1 MTEQGAQFAIQAAI
15 RQAHGRRHEY
25 VTVEHLLYALL
36 FDDFTAEVI
45 RSCGGEVEAVQSE
58 LDAYLSAKIPKLPD
72 GGEDQDPKQTIGFRR
87 VLERAVM
94 QVQSSDRVRIGSKD
108 ILVAV
113 FGETESYAVYL
124 LGRQGINRIK
134 IIEHISHGVSG
145 TESGMEGETGGRPL
159 TKPLEKF
166 TVNLTDLAKQGELD
180 PLIGRQHE
188 MDRVMQVLCRRT
200 RNNPVLIGDSGVG
213 KTAIVHGLA
222 QRVAEDDVPEILK
235 GSKIFLLELG
245 SLLAGTKFRGQ
256 FEERMKACLDEL
268 KEREKPILFIDEI
281 HMIVGAGAASGTTMD
296 VSNMLKPALQTGKIR
311 CIGATTHEDFRRS
324 LEADKALVRRF
335 QKVDVP
341 ESSVEDTVK
350 ILEGLKDRYEE
361 FHGVSYTED
370 ALTSA
375 AELSSRYVSERFLPD
390 KAIDVIDE
398 AGARNQ
404 MLGKGER
411 KETLK
416 KPDVE
421 EVVSLIA
428 RIPDLSA
435 SENDRERLASLQ
447 SEMKDVVFGQDSAI
461 DAVVDAIKLSRAGL
475 GHPDQPVG
483 AFLFVGPTGVGKTE
497 VARQLARI
505 MSVGFHRFDMSE
517 YMEKHAVSRLI
528 GAPPGY
534 VGYDQGGL
542 LTEAIRKTPHCVLLL
557 DEIEKAHRDLFD
569 ILLQVMDHASLT
581 DNNGRQAD
589 FHNVIL
595 IMTSNAGSREISQK
609 GIGFNKSL
617 DVSKMNKEVERL
629 FSPEFRNRLTDTVTF
644 GALSQEVMARIVHKF
659 IDELRLQLD
668 ERTVSIE
675 LTDNAIAWLAAKG
688 HDDIFG
694 ARPLVRLIQSE
705 IRRRLA
711 EELLF
716 GKLVEGGQVEVDEK
730 EGELK
735 FEFQP
740 R

>member
-1 MTEQGAQFAIQAAI
+1 MTESGAQFAIQAAI
-15 RQAHGRRHEY
+15 RQAFGRRHEY

-36 FDDFTAEVI
+36 FDDSAVEVI
-45 RSCGGEVEAVQSE
+45 RRCGGDVEIMQSE
-58 LDAYLSAKIPKLPD
+58 LDAYLKVKVPELSAD
-72 GGEDQDPKQTIGFRR
+72 GEDEEPKQTIGFRR
-87 VLERAVM
+87 VLERTVM

-134 IIEHISHGVSG
+134 IVEHISHGVSG
-145 TESGMEGETGGRPL
+145 AEPGAEGEIGDRPL

-166 TVNLTDLAKQGELD
+166 TVNLTDLAEQGELD
-180 PLIGRQHE
+180 PLIGREHE
-188 MDRVMQVLCRRT
+188 MARVMQVLCRRT

-213 KTAIVHGLA
+213 KTALVHGLA
-222 QRVAEDDVPEILK
+222 ERVAAADVPEILK
-235 GSKIFLLELG
+235 GAEIFLLELG

-268 KEREKPILFIDEI
+268 KDREKPILFIDEI
-281 HMIVGAGAASGTTMD
+281 HMIVGAGATSGTTMD

-335 QKVDVP
+335 QKVDIP

-361 FHGVSYTED
+361 FHGVSYTDD

-375 AELSSRYVSERFLPD
+375 AELSYRYVSERFLPD

-404 MLGKGER
+404 MLDVEKR
-411 KETLK
+411 KEVLK
-416 KPDVE
+416 RPDVE
-421 EVVSLIA
+421 EVVSHIA

-435 SENDRERLASLQ
+435 SDDDRQRLASLQ

-505 MSVGFHRFDMSE
+505 MAVGFQRFDMSE

-569 ILLQVMDHASLT
+569 ILLQVMDYATLT

-595 IMTSNAGSREISQK
+595 IMTSNAGSREMSQK
-609 GIGFNKSL
+609 GIGFSKSI

-644 GALSQEVMARIVHKF
+644 GALSQEVMERIVHKF

-668 ERTVSIE
+668 ERKVSIE
-675 LTDNAIAWLAAKG
+675 LTDNAIAWLAAEG
-688 HDDIFG
+688 HDEIFG
-694 ARPLVRLIQSE
+694 ARPLVRLIQRK
-705 IRRRLA
+705 IRRSLA

-716 GKLVEGGQVEVDEK
+716 GKLVDGGKVEINERD
-730 EGELK
+730 GELTFK
-735 FEFQP
+735 LQT
-740 R
+740 